1 MRKYFGEKIKSNQLC
16 EVFSIEGCP
25 IASILYS
32 KKNAKNQPIV
42 EELYLNKGLLLLFNA
57 GDDMRY
63 KLLER
68 YRYID
73 ITTAKNYEDFHL
85 F

>member
-1 MRKYFGEKIKSNQLC
+1 MRKYFGQKIKSNQLC
-16 EVFSIEGCP
+16 EVFSIKGFP

-32 KKNAKNQPIV
+32 KKNFKSQPIV
-42 EELYLNKGLLLLFNA
+42 DELYLNKGLVLLFDA
-57 GDDMRY
+57 GDEMRY
-63 KLLER
+63 KLFQR

-73 ITTAKNYEDFHL
+73 ITTAKNYNDFHL